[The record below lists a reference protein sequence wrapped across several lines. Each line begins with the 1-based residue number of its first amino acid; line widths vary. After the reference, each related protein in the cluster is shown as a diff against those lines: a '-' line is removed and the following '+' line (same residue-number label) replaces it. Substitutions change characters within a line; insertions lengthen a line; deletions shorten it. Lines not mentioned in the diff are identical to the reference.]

1 MENAASE
8 FDALDTF
15 DKIKA
20 VAATSKIVKCAM
32 KVPVTVKEIFEE
44 LKEHVEASQEAI
56 KVIRNTEELKKI
68 SKAAEGSRDAF
79 NAYVKAYGEP

>member
-44 LKEHVEASQEAI
+44 LKEHVEAS
-56 KVIRNTEELKKI
+56 
-68 SKAAEGSRDAF
+68 
-79 NAYVKAYGEP
+79 